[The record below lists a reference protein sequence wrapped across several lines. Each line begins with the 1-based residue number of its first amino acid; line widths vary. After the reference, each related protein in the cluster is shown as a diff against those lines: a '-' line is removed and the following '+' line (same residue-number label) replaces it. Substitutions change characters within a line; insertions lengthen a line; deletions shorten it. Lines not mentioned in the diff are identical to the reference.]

1 MSRKIGAVSSRNG
14 KTFTFDIPISV
25 RRNPQN
31 IQELLYQIDRALKWF
46 TYEYHEPREGDDEL
60 VRERMLNRANA
71 LLKLVKKCR
80 HLEENED
87 FKSLAFQMFKV
98 GELFYELEHYPFLHT
113 AIKYE
118 NNLGKA
124 ADSSNKNYNER
135 FADLKEIAKSEI
147 AKQPD
152 IRLGQLS
159 ELLAS
164 RYHVAPS
171 TLSRRLK
178 KLHKEEPF
186 LPASAFKSGRPKTRT
201 P

>member
-1 MSRKIGAVSSRNG
+1 MSQKIGAVSSRTG
-14 KTFTFDIPISV
+14 ETFKFDIPISLK
-25 RRNPQN
+25 REPKN
-31 IQELLYQIDRALKWF
+31 IQDLLYQIDRALNWF
-46 TYEYHEPREGDDEL
+46 TYEHHVSKKGDDEL
-60 VRERMLNRANA
+60 VRQRMLNRANA

-80 HLEENED
+80 HLEEDED
-87 FKSLAFQMFKV
+87 FKSLAFLMFKV

-135 FADLKEIAKSEI
+135 FGDLKEIANSEI

-186 LPASAFKSGRPKTRT
+186 LPASAFKTGRPKTRT